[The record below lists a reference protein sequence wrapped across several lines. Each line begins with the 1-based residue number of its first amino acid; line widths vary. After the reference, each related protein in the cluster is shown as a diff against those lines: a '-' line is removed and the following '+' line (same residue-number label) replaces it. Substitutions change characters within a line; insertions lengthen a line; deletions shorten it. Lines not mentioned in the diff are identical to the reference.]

1 MLAAVGPNADAF
13 APPAATEFVFVK
25 QILPSIFPV
34 FSLTD
39 SNPRTLRPRKWH
51 TSSAGNGLTFYDA
64 GCIWAGGLFSGGNY
78 GGGSGWWMLRPILSF
93 CPTNT
98 LAIRCPRSDSPIG
111 ICSTGLMK
119 PSRPGAGLLRRAGV
133 PLPHLTPQPP
143 QILNNPLLHT

>member
-51 TSSAGNGLTFYDA
+51 TPSAGNGLTFYDA
-64 GCIWAGGLFSGGNY
+64 GCIWAGGFFSGGGTMAGAAD
-78 GGGSGWWMLRPILSF
+78 GGCCAPFSHLSHQSTPI
-93 CPTNT
+93 
-98 LAIRCPRSDSPIG
+98 RRPRSDSPIG
-111 ICSTGLMK
+111 ICPTGLMK
-119 PSRPGAGLLRRAGV
+119 PSRPGAGLLRRAGKLSC
-133 PLPHLTPQPP
+133 PFYPA
-143 QILNNPLLHT
+143 